1 MEVDPR
7 KRVALFLHSGDYDRL
22 HQGASIAATAAASG
36 RDVQVFFFWWALDR
50 LVAGGLAEPSF
61 REGIAPPRTI
71 EAAEDAFEG
80 GYPTAEALF
89 EMARSTGRCTL
100 YACSASAG
108 LLGRRPDTIAERVDQ
123 VVGWSAILALTA
135 GVVDR
140 FYL

>member
-1 MEVDPR
+1 MERDPS
-7 KRVALFLHSGDYDRL
+7 KRVAIFVHSGDYDRL
-22 HQGASIAATAAASG
+22 HQAASIAAAATAAG

-50 LVAGGLAEPSF
+50 LCADGLEEPVF
-61 REGIAPPRTI
+61 RQGAAPPAAI

-80 GYPTAEALF
+80 GYPSAGALL
-89 EMARSTGRCTL
+89 EVARSTGKCTT

-108 LLGRRPDTIAERVDQ
+108 LLGRRPDTIADRVDQ
-123 VVGWSAILALTA
+123 VVGWNAILSLTA